1 MGSLESGRAAEE
13 IMVDRVDQPSGSK
26 QPKSQPPQADQ
37 MQPDPPVM
45 GIVPPNKKP
54 ARKWVKQWVPQN
66 TSLNNGKCFLPK
78 WVPEDTVKEPEERPQ
93 EEQPQPEP
101 EYEVAFLC
109 SAEGCGRIF
118 TEATAM
124 RKHGQTHMKCPDATK
139 LKRNLLTHTGE
150 KQFVCTFEGCGKV
163 FSSEFNLNQHLKTH
177 SKENYRTC
185 PYEECDKRYAH
196 ESKLKAHIRSHHE
209 KNWVPD
215 VKSTALVEKESANPR
230 LLTPIAGAAT
240 LDRPFSCPY
249 ELCNKFYKHEYKLNL
264 HLRREHAVPAHEE
277 NEKQVRTSD
286 VEDEMDEGSEQ
297 DENVGKVG
305 IISSSGRGKLR
316 IISKPSPGSSLKRK
330 HSSVAPVDLNIKANP
345 KAPIG
350 RSGLFAKEESEE
362 DSEKTE
368 EDKEDTEDEGWGNRM
383 NIETEDD
390 EDDEETEDERS

>member
-1 MGSLESGRAAEE
+1 
-13 IMVDRVDQPSGSK
+13 MVDRVDPPSPSK
-26 QPKSQPPQADQ
+26 QSKSQPPQDDQ
-37 MQPDPPVM
+37 LQPDLPVM
-45 GIVPPNKKP
+45 EIVLPNQKSS
-54 ARKWVKQWVPQN
+54 RKWTKRWVPQS
-66 TSLNNGKCFLPK
+66 TVLNSGKCLLSK
-78 WVPEDTVKEPEERPQ
+78 WVTEDTVKALEERPQ
-93 EEQPQPEP
+93 EEEPLPEP

-109 SAEGCGRIF
+109 RTEGCGQIF

-124 RKHGQTHMKCPDATK
+124 RKHAQQHMEKPLICSNEGRGRKFPDVTK
-139 LKRNLLTHTGE
+139 QKKHLLMHSGE
-150 KQFVCTFEGCGKV
+150 KQFVCSFEGCGKV
-163 FSSEFNLNQHLKTH
+163 FPSEFNLNQHLKTH
-177 SKENYRTC
+177 SKENYHMC
-185 PYEECDKRYAH
+185 PYEGCDKRYAH

-209 KNWVPD
+209 KNCVPD
-215 VKSTALVEKESANPR
+215 VKSTPLVEKESVNPR
-230 LLTPIAGAAT
+230 LLTSNAGAAT

-249 ELCNKFYKHEYKLNL
+249 EGCNKFYKHEYKLNL
-264 HLRREHAVPAHEE
+264 HLRREHPGPAYEE

-286 VEDEMDEGSEQ
+286 VEDEMDEGSEH

-345 KAPIG
+345 KVPIG

-362 DSEKTE
+362 DSEETE

-383 NIETEDD
+383 NMETED